1 MLGLVSC
8 ETRGAG
14 PVRGGYTR
22 GVLTPT
28 QTTAPLSGWLSP
40 ASGLLSLEE
49 GQGLRF
55 VGPAGETWGEVTG
68 DLARHVRARLEGQPS
83 SAPALFGAIA
93 ASVPGLE
100 AALEEPALR
109 LSAANAL
116 RRQGWGL
123 LFVELTARCN
133 ERCLHCYVE
142 AGPQRSEALSWETIQ
157 AVLRDAAALG
167 FQIVQLTGGEA
178 LLSAHLVKAA
188 ALARELGIPVVE
200 VYTNGVLLDERR
212 YASLRAL
219 DVSFAF
225 SLYAAD
231 PARHDAITQLPGSH
245 ARTLAAIR
253 RAQAGGSQLRVGVIA
268 ITPEDEAHVLAAA
281 ELLEGLGVHVGIDVA
296 RSVGRGEHAGRLV
309 PARASAPSMSPHDE
323 TPPDEEAPGV
333 HGQSRAGKAAVLADG
348 SVAPCIFSRA
358 LTLGTV
364 GPQGGL
370 RSALERPRL
379 RLTRSA
385 EDLSL
390 RLREGASELA
400 CQECRVTAALLEAP
414 QRLPEATPR

>member
-1 MLGLVSC
+1 MLAS
-8 ETRGAG
+8 TA
-14 PVRGGYTR
+14 TA
-22 GVLTPT
+22 
-28 QTTAPLSGWLSP
+28 APLSGWLSP
-40 ASGLLSLEE
+40 TSGLLSLEE
-49 GQGLRF
+49 GQDLRF
-55 VGPAGETWGEVTG
+55 VGPTGETWGQVSGE
-68 DLARHVRARLEGQPS
+68 LARHVRARLQGLPS

-109 LSAANAL
+109 LSASNAL

-123 LFVELTARCN
+123 LFLELTARCN

-142 AGPQRSEALSWETIQ
+142 ASPERTEALSWETIQ

-167 FQIVQLTGGEA
+167 FGIVQLTGGEA
-178 LLSAHLVKAA
+178 LLSPHLVDAA

-212 YASLRAL
+212 YARLQAL
-219 DVSFAF
+219 EVSFAF

-268 ITPEDEAHVLAAA
+268 VTPEDEPHALAAA
-281 ELLEGLGVHVGIDVA
+281 ELLEGLGVQVGIDVA
-296 RSVGRGEHAGRLV
+296 RSVGRGEHAGRPV
-309 PARASAPSMSPHDE
+309 PPRASKAGEQAPDPQAPDPQAPDPQ
-323 TPPDEEAPGV
+323 TPAAQAPIEVEAPGV

-348 SVAPCIFSRA
+348 RVAPCIFSRA
-358 LTLGTV
+358 LTLGVV
-364 GPQGGL
+364 GPEGGL

-385 EDLSL
+385 ADLSL

-414 QRLPEATPR
+414 HRLPEASPL